1 MENNQQT
8 QSQHLT
14 HWKRLVNP
22 DYLGVYSLDNDKDMT
37 LTIDQIIREV
47 VTSTGGK
54 KEECTV
60 AYFKEKVKPM
70 ILNRTNS
77 KMIQK
82 IYGTPYIEEWSN
94 KKITVYAATTKLAGE
109 EVECLRIR
117 PNAPQN
123 PVLKI
128 DDQTNFEKCR
138 TALKNGYTI
147 EQLRTKWTIS
157 KKVEKALIDEGV

>member
-1 MENNQQT
+1 MDNNSK
-8 QSQHLT
+8 SQEKQLT
-14 HWKRLVNP
+14 HWKSLVNP
-22 DYLGVYSLDNDKDMT
+22 DYLGVYSLNNGADMT
-37 LTIDQIIREV
+37 LTIDKIVREM

-60 AYFKEKVKPM
+60 AHFREKQKPM

-77 KMIQK
+77 KIIQK
-82 IYGTPYIEEWSN
+82 IYGTPYVEEWHG
-94 KKITVYAATTKLAGE
+94 KKITIYAATTKLAGE

-117 PNAPQN
+117 PAIPQN

-128 DDQTNFEKCR
+128 DDTENFEKCK
-138 TALKNGYTI
+138 TALANGYTM

-157 KKVEKALIDEGV
+157 KEVEKALNA